1 MKLSK
6 DAIRERLDGWPV
18 ARLATIGP
26 DGRPELVPIVFARV
40 GELLWS
46 PIDGK
51 PKSGRELA
59 RVRNIRAHPAVGL
72 LLDEYRA
79 DWTQLWWIRIDATAR
94 VVAADA
100 AGSPATNSVLA
111 ALRVKYRQYESVPV
125 VGDPPTLLEFRVERT
140 VSWSARA

>member
-1 MKLSK
+1 MKLLEE
-6 DAIRERLDGWPV
+6 AIRRRLDGWPV

-26 DGRPELVPIVFARV
+26 DGRPQLVPIVFARV
-40 GELLWS
+40 GESLWS

-59 RVRNIRAHPAVGL
+59 RVRNIRVHPAVGL

-94 VVAADA
+94 VVVGDASDSLAAA
-100 AGSPATNSVLA
+100 PLA
-111 ALRVKYRQYESVPV
+111 ALRAKYRQYESVPV
-125 VGDPPTLLEFRVERT
+125 VGEPPTLLEFVVERI
-140 VSWSARA
+140 VSWSARI